1 MAAPRLVIELSIET
15 AELAQLSS
23 IATNGQPVAEQ
34 IGAQIFIDAWATSKM
49 PGS

>member
-1 MAAPRLVIELSIET
+1 MVEPEAWYRGAPSG
-15 AELAQLSS
+15 S

-49 PGS
+49 PG